1 MQILSITILN
11 VGCFKYVKCI
21 KNNYFEEWHLQLV
34 RIWSNCGLKE
44 NEVVVSPY
52 YGLESVLGLLSESLC
67 KLYKEGI
74 TIPLNRL
81 SKKRLDEVK

>member
-1 MQILSITILN
+1 M
-11 VGCFKYVKCI
+11 
-21 KNNYFEEWHLQLV
+21 
-34 RIWSNCGLKE
+34 
-44 NEVVVSPY
+44 SPY

-81 SKKRLDEVK
+81 SKTRLDEVK